1 MESKKKNNVLIIII
15 ILLLVICGVVLGYI
29 YGKKSITPKAKFV
42 KVMSNYLENNN
53 IEIEKPKATDIYIA
67 TIAACS

>member
-15 ILLLVICGVVLGYI
+15 IVLLAICGGVLGYI

-42 KVMSNYLENNN
+42 KVMSNYLEKNN
-53 IEIEKPKATDIYIA
+53 IEDL
-67 TIAACS
+67 